1 MVLLS
6 NRQKNIKPMLSQHS
20 MRHKNSTKPSFY
32 TPEPQFYLC
41 EHCQRLTI
49 DVAANRTSQRLDCCG
64 RTMKHLLAQTPDGA
78 HHLTLTI
85 RGGFES
91 NSLSVTVGQPA
102 HPMTLQHHIAWMY
115 LHTFQGGQLK
125 FMVPGEESTA
135 MFALAD
141 KDAYV
146 YCDRAVCKGRDC
158 KFNCKRGFCVWVYC
172 NQHGLWHYSL

>member
-1 MVLLS
+1 MKLLS
-6 NRQKNIKPMLSQHS
+6 TTPKNSKPTATQRS

-32 TPEPQFYLC
+32 MPIPQFYQC
-41 EHCQRLTI
+41 ERCLRLMI
-49 DVAANRTSQRLDCCG
+49 DVAGNNPSQPPDCCG
-64 RTMKHLLAQTPDGA
+64 HVMKHLLAQTPDDA
-78 HHLTLTI
+78 HHITLTV

-91 NSLSVTVGQPA
+91 NSLSVTVGQPV
-102 HPMTLQHHIAWMY
+102 HPMTLPHHIAWVY

-125 FMVPGEESTA
+125 FMAPGEESTV

-146 YCDRAVCKGRDC
+146 YCDRAICKGRDC
-158 KFNCKRGFCVWVYC
+158 KFNCKRGFCVWIYC